1 MFSPIEIEVSDASRP
16 IKVKEVKKNLRKLEL
31 NTYNVR

>member
-16 IKVKEVKKNLRKLEL
+16 IKAKEVKKILRKLEL